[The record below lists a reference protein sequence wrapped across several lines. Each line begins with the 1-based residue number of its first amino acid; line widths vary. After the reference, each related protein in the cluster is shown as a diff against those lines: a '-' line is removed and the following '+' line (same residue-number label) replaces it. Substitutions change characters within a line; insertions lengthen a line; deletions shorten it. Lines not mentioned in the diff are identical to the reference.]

1 MSSTLKWLLA
11 FIISIIISIHLTF
24 QLLPKILMQGALN
37 RLIEP
42 IGWNILVNHPPPS
55 ADLKLIVRPS
65 PDLAYSLCGMKT
77 NSGPLMF
84 KMTFPEGTYS
94 SLAIYKSNTDVL
106 WSINDLETN
115 SNKINVVIGSSVQID
130 SIKADYKIETDNKKL
145 LAMARFL
152 INTDSALTNIN
163 EARKSM
169 QCNLAVNIQDN
180 H

>member
-1 MSSTLKWLLA
+1 
-11 FIISIIISIHLTF
+11 
-24 QLLPKILMQGALN
+24 
-37 RLIEP
+37 
-42 IGWNILVNHPPPS
+42 
-55 ADLKLIVRPS
+55 
-65 PDLAYSLCGMKT
+65 

-145 LAMARFL
+145 LAIARFL